1 MKNVFE
7 YNKPQRKTSS
17 ESIFRPKLNRRKN
30 RHRLIIFSSLMLL
43 VVMLIASCKNKTQIA
58 ADPDIYYTC
67 SMDPQVVES
76 KPGKCPICHMDL
88 TPVKKSNQQAD
99 NDELALSPEQMQLGN
114 IQVDTIRNQ
123 FFGNQ
128 MILTGTLNF
137 DQTKINDVSARV
149 AGRIEKL
156 YFKKM
161 GDYVTKGAPLYEI
174 YSEELNN
181 AKQEYLLALQKK
193 ETLGNSI
200 INFDDVIESAKNK
213 LLLWGM
219 SDQQIKNINKDALAN
234 PRTTFFS
241 TASGY
246 ITQLNLQEGDYVSEG
261 GSIVKLSGLSTLWVE
276 AQVYA
281 TQLSQLNN
289 AKNVMV
295 EIPDFPGKK
304 IPGKISFQNPE
315 LNPAT
320 RINLIRIS
328 IPNEGNQ
335 LKPGMSAYITVKTG
349 GVNALFLP
357 SDAVL
362 RDGKMAMVWVQ
373 TSQNKFKS
381 IMVETGNESGN
392 MIEIKSGIHQNDEV
406 VTSGAYLLQSEYIF
420 RKGANPM
427 AGMDMGGMKM

>member
-1 MKNVFE
+1 MSYQKSNAVGRETRRRRETKVF
-7 YNKPQRKTSS
+7 NW
-17 ESIFRPKLNRRKN
+17 IFPIVFCL
-30 RHRLIIFSSLMLL
+30 LIL
-43 VVMLIASCKNKTQIA
+43 ASCKSKTQTA
-58 ADPDIYYTC
+58 TVDPDIYYTC
-67 SMDPQVVES
+67 SMDPQVIES

-88 TPVKKSNQQAD
+88 TPVKKSTQQEN

-114 IQVDTIRNQ
+114 IKVDTIKNT
-123 FFGNQ
+123 FVGNQ
-128 MILTGTLNF
+128 MVLTGTLNF

-149 AGRIEKL
+149 SGRIEKL
-156 YFKKM
+156 FFKKI

-193 ETLGNSI
+193 ATLDNSV

-219 SDQQIKNINKDALAN
+219 SEQQIRNINKDVLTN

-246 ITQLNLQEGDYVSEG
+246 ITQLNLQEGNYVAEG
-261 GSIVKLSGLSTLWVE
+261 GNIVKLAGLSTLWVE

-295 EIPDFPGKK
+295 QIPDFPGKK

-315 LNPAT
+315 LNSAS
-320 RINLIRIS
+320 RINLIRIN
-328 IPNEGNQ
+328 IPNEDNQ
-335 LKPGMSAYITVKTG
+335 LKPGMSAYITVKTA

-362 RDGKMAMVWVQ
+362 RDGKMAMVWIQ

-381 IMVETGNESGN
+381 VMVETGNESGD
-392 MIEIKSGIHQNDEV
+392 MIEIKSGIQQNDEV
-406 VTSGAYLLQSEYIF
+406 VISGAYLLQSEYIF
-420 RKGANPM
+420 RKGAEPM

>member
-1 MKNVFE
+1 MSYQKSNAVGRETRRRRETKVF
-7 YNKPQRKTSS
+7 NW
-17 ESIFRPKLNRRKN
+17 IFPIVFCL
-30 RHRLIIFSSLMLL
+30 LIL
-43 VVMLIASCKNKTQIA
+43 ASCKSKTQTA
-58 ADPDIYYTC
+58 TVDPDIYYTC
-67 SMDPQVVES
+67 SMDPQVIES

-88 TPVKKSNQQAD
+88 TPVKKSTQQEN

-114 IQVDTIRNQ
+114 IKVDTIKNT
-123 FFGNQ
+123 FVGNQ
-128 MILTGTLNF
+128 LVLTGTLNF

-149 AGRIEKL
+149 SGRIEKL
-156 YFKKM
+156 FFKKI

-193 ETLGNSI
+193 ATLDNSV

-219 SDQQIKNINKDALAN
+219 SEQQIRNINKDVLTN

-246 ITQLNLQEGDYVSEG
+246 ITQLNLQEGNYVAEG
-261 GSIVKLSGLSTLWVE
+261 GNIVKLAGLSTLWVE

-295 EIPDFPGKK
+295 QIPDFPGKK

-315 LNPAT
+315 LNSAS
-320 RINLIRIS
+320 RINLIRIN
-328 IPNEGNQ
+328 IPNEDNQ
-335 LKPGMSAYITVKTG
+335 LKPGMSAYITVKTA

-362 RDGKMAMVWVQ
+362 RDGKMAMVWIQ

-381 IMVETGNESGN
+381 VMVETGNESGD
-392 MIEIKSGIHQNDEV
+392 MIEIKSGIQQNDEV
-406 VTSGAYLLQSEYIF
+406 VISGAYLLQSEYIF
-420 RKGANPM
+420 RKGAEPM